1 MNRLVFLSLTLFTLP
16 ILVSHTIQKCWAYTN
31 LYPLIPL
38 FPSLLLSVHIRYLV
52 LHILPSYVSRYVT
65 DVVSFKILPPL
76 ISPLVMYQRISSCF
90 ILQPML
96 LPERWSTNYD
106 TNPDTKVL
114 LEHLSHNAPLNKLII
129 VKLVVAF
136 RKEIAQIYYV
146 YSMVKLFILKPILF
160 LPTIFFSLLIPLLFT
175 ISLLISTHFT
185 CR

>member
-1 MNRLVFLSLTLFTLP
+1 
-16 ILVSHTIQKCWAYTN
+16 
-31 LYPLIPL
+31 
-38 FPSLLLSVHIRYLV
+38 
-52 LHILPSYVSRYVT
+52 
-65 DVVSFKILPPL
+65 
-76 ISPLVMYQRISSCF
+76 
-90 ILQPML
+90 ML